1 MRCIPFSV
9 NFSNCRIY
17 IVGVSN
23 LEKNLRERKM
33 HFSSDIEQQFHLRSS
48 VTIEKIKKSPWMSI
62 NLIYNVEIG
71 KEHALKKI
79 LKNQFMEVKKV
90 QHIFLGVT
98 TALIIISTAWTWMTC
113 NFQCFLSHSSTVK
126 SKAKSSSKWSKDVDC
141 HHKRRSHHRRTCN
154 QP

>member
-23 LEKNLRERKM
+23 LEKNLRVRKM

-48 VTIEKIKKSPWMSI
+48 VPIEKIKKSPWMSI

-90 QHIFLGVT
+90 QHIFFGCNHCPYHYLNSMNLNDLQLSV
-98 TALIIISTAWTWMTC
+98 LPFSQFNREIESKIIIKMKQRC
-113 NFQCFLSHSSTVK
+113 RLSS
-126 SKAKSSSKWSKDVDC
+126 
-141 HHKRRSHHRRTCN
+141 
-154 QP
+154 

>member
-9 NFSNCRIY
+9 NLSNCRIY

-48 VTIEKIKKSPWMSI
+48 VPIEKIKKSPWMSI

-90 QHIFLGVT
+90 HIFFGCNHCPYHYLNSMNLNDLQLSV
-98 TALIIISTAWTWMTC
+98 LPFSQFNREIESKIIIKMKQRC
-113 NFQCFLSHSSTVK
+113 RLSS
-126 SKAKSSSKWSKDVDC
+126 
-141 HHKRRSHHRRTCN
+141 
-154 QP
+154 